1 MSKGRQLYELQEVD
15 LEIEAK
21 NEALSNVQSRLGQSQ
36 ALDEA
41 RANLATQKNCVDE
54 LNASQRAGEWEV
66 EDLRTKAAGIEQKL
80 YGGTLKNPKELS
92 SLQEQAE
99 HFKKRRRE
107 EEDKVLDIMTE
118 VEAAQTSMAMIS
130 QKVESLEKSWKEE
143 QAELSRE
150 QDRLSTNLANLEQK
164 RKELGSRVDA
174 ASLRLYEELRTKKQ
188 GRAVA
193 KVEQGMCQGCRI
205 VLPVR
210 ELQRARASQEL
221 VQCGSCERILYVS

>member
-15 LEIEAK
+15 LETEAK
-21 NEALSNVQSRLGQSQ
+21 KEALSNVQSRLGQSQ

-41 RANLATQKNCVDE
+41 RANLATKKNCFDE

-66 EDLRTKAAGIEQKL
+66 EDLRTKVAVVEEKL
-80 YGGTLKNPKELS
+80 YGGTVKNPKELA

-99 HFKKRRRE
+99 HLKKRRRE
-107 EEDKVLDIMTE
+107 EEDRLLDIMTDVDE
-118 VEAAQTSMAMIS
+118 AQTNLATIS
-130 QKVESLEKSWKEE
+130 QEVESLEKSWKEE

-150 QDRLSTNLANLEQK
+150 QDRLSTNLANLEQR
-164 RKELGSRVDA
+164 RKDLGSRIDET
-174 ASLRLYEELRTKKQ
+174 SLRLYEELRTKKQ

-193 KVEQGMCQGCRI
+193 KVEQGMCQRCRI
-205 VLPVR
+205 VLPMR

-221 VQCGSCERILYVS
+221 VQCGNCERILYVS

>member
-21 NEALSNVQSRLGQSQ
+21 KEALSNVQSRLGQSQ

-41 RANLATQKNCVDE
+41 HANLATQKNCVDE

-66 EDLRTKAAGIEQKL
+66 EDLRTKVAVVEEKL
-80 YGGTLKNPKELS
+80 YGGTVKNPKELA

-99 HFKKRRRE
+99 HLKKRRRE
-107 EEDKVLDIMTE
+107 EEDRLLDIMTD
-118 VEAAQTSMAMIS
+118 VEEAQTNLATIS
-130 QKVESLEKSWKEE
+130 QEVESLEKSWKEE

-150 QDRLSTNLANLEQK
+150 QDRLSTNLANLEQR
-164 RKELGSRVDA
+164 RKDLGSRIDET
-174 ASLRLYEELRTKKQ
+174 SLRLYEELRTKKQ

-221 VQCGSCERILYVS
+221 VQCGNCERILYVS